1 MMCYIICALERIFS
15 LLVDTYNIQ
24 AILQIEF
31 YDLDLGG
38 RKPYRKNPL

>member
-24 AILQIEF
+24 AIIRIELK
-31 YDLDLGG
+31 DLDL
-38 RKPYRKNPL
+38 